1 MKKQFTNKARYLGLK
16 LTAIIF
22 ALLLFAS
29 GQSWGQ
35 TVFTDDFSTNT
46 NATYTT
52 SGAIGTSAWTVT
64 RSGEDWGGRRNTTPA
79 QLELT
84 NDASATSNVAGWVF
98 GSTSTSSFSSP
109 YNTTLSSNTGLVTWT
124 FNMRQPRTDPAGFAS
139 GSYGVAF
146 VLGGTSTSI
155 NNTGTGYAVVLGQSG
170 ATDPVRL
177 ARYNN
182 GLQGTVTNII
192 TSNTTGLT
200 DFGTEYLSIKV
211 TYDPSN
217 NQWELFM
224 RNDGASAFADPTS
237 GTLTSQGTA
246 TDNTYTGTSLTVL
259 GGYWQGSTGANLAA
273 FFDNVTVSLTSS
285 GNTAPT
291 VTSSAATSIGSTTA
305 TLNGNV
311 TSDGGATITERGFV
325 YKTTAGVTISDNKTT
340 VSGTTGSFTLTPTLS
355 AGQQYFFK
363 AYAINSV
370 GTTLSSPELSFYT
383 LSNEPTAHASSF
395 SATANSQTQI
405 ELAFSAA
412 STITNAAGY
421 LILQRSGAA
430 PTGAPADATSYSVG
444 NTIGDGTVAA
454 IISSTSS
461 TSAQITSLTAGT
473 QYYFALFPYN
483 GSASTINYKTDGTV
497 PTANAT
503 TVAPLD
509 ATSEVS
515 GPALVSQPNPTII
528 SSLVTTDGA
537 AVRVFD
543 MHIYDFGTDGQPTK
557 VTQLTIKAGSNNTAN
572 WANTIQGVKLST
584 DAGSTFVTIGTPTIA
599 ASSIVIPITSGNL
612 NIPDA
617 GASTVS
623 MYIYLKSSGLT
634 DNDILEFKVDATA
647 SSHGFTA
654 DATGSTLLATF
665 ASAPV
670 SNEILVD
677 VEATKLAFVQQ
688 PSNTSPNVAMT
699 PAVTVEA
706 TDANNNR
713 DIDYATDI
721 NITSSGTLTGSPVAV
736 TPASG
741 IATFSTLTHTVV
753 GNNLTLTAASGTLSN
768 AISNNFSISSLL
780 LVEDFDY
787 ANGALLTANGWT
799 AHSTGINPITVAT
812 NSISYS
818 NYLSSNVGKE
828 ITLATSGED
837 INKTFT
843 AQTSGSVYAS
853 FLVNVTSSQTTG
865 DYFFHIGPTPTS
877 GNIYQGRIYI
887 KKDASTTN
895 FAFGLNK
902 ASTAGTLVYS
912 GFNYVPGTTYL
923 VVLKY
928 KFNTGSTTDD
938 VVSLFI
944 NPTLN
949 SIEPTP
955 LLTVTDATITDLTK
969 ADFVALRQGSSS
981 NAAGLI
987 IDGIRVSTNWSDIVG
1002 ITPTFTGTGN
1012 WTETARW
1019 NTGSTPGTT
1028 AYAIIDGDATIS
1040 GNVEVADITI
1050 NASKKL
1056 TVATTGNLK
1065 VTGTLTNNAGN
1076 TGLVLKSDATG
1087 TASLINSTAG
1097 VSATVERYLTGNV
1110 FHQLGLPI
1118 SNTIAAGTSAGQT
1131 GDVFKYCTLDSY
1143 DEATNNYVSLGSGN
1157 NVTSDKGYVVKYVA
1171 GTGAPAFRTLSFTGT
1186 LNTGT
1191 VNIPM
1196 TKTADGYNLIPNPYP
1211 SSIDWNAAS
1220 GWTKNVDANNSIY
1233 IWKSSG
1239 QWTIF
1244 DGTNDIN
1251 INGGVRYIAP
1261 GQAFFIKAAATGNI
1275 TMDNNV
1281 RVHNATSYLKSA
1293 NTIAD
1298 NLIKIKVSGN
1308 ANSITDEAV
1317 VYFAN
1322 NPASSGS
1329 EKWFSYEAT
1338 APSLYTV
1345 KSNKNYAINVL
1356 SDANTSIAVPMAFKA
1371 GANGN
1376 YTLKATEIGNF
1387 TLCSGVTLE
1396 DLKTGSTQ
1404 NILTNTVYNFTA
1416 TTTDNVNRFILHFA
1430 SSVGVNEIGKTN
1442 GGIYAYDN
1450 NIYVN
1455 ANEQVKQIA
1464 VYNTIGQLVKTV
1476 NNVNG
1481 LQKINMNGNAT
1492 GYYIVKVICDKNVY
1506 SEKVLIK

>member
-35 TVFTDDFSTNT
+35 TNPTTGSLPYSFTGAASIPSTMAIHRFGTTAGAIPTTRTTNDGIADLPSTTNNT
-46 NATYTT
+46 SGGYMIEGT
-52 SGAIGTSAWTVT
+52 SGADGVSLLASNSQSAGAIVVEISTTGKTNISVSWVSWTKLDQSSYTCSMALQYRAGESGTWI
-64 RSGEDWGGRRNTTPA
+64 
-79 QLELT
+79 
-84 NDASATSNVAGWVF
+84 NVDNPSSSVY
-98 GSTSTSSFSSP
+98 STSTVGRSNATSFSQ
-109 YNTTLSSNTGLVTWT
+109 TLPVGAENQSIVQLRWIYWIS
-124 FNMRQPRTDPAGFAS
+124 AGSS
-139 GSYGVAF
+139 GSRDRLGIDEISITGISGNSSPTVTTQAPSSILTTTATGNGNITATGGVDPTARGF
-146 VLGGTSTSI
+146 CWDLAANADPDI
-155 NNTGTGYAVVLGQSG
+155 NDSKVEETGTFSTG
-170 ATDPVRL
+170 AFT
-177 ARYNN
+177 
-182 GLQGTVTNII
+182 GSI
-192 TSNTTGLT
+192 TGLT
-200 DFGTEYLSIKV
+200 AGTQYKV
-211 TYDPSN
+211 
-217 NQWELFM
+217 
-224 RNDGASAFADPTS
+224 R
-237 GTLTSQGTA
+237 
-246 TDNTYTGTSLTVL
+246 
-259 GGYWQGSTGANLAA
+259 
-273 FFDNVTVSLTSS
+273 
-285 GNTAPT
+285 
-291 VTSSAATSIGSTTA
+291 
-305 TLNGNV
+305 
-311 TSDGGATITERGFV
+311 
-325 YKTTAGVTISDNKTT
+325 
-340 VSGTTGSFTLTPTLS
+340 
-355 AGQQYFFK
+355 
-363 AYAINSV
+363 AYATNSV
-370 GTTLSSPELSFYT
+370 GTSYGSVQTFYT
-383 LSNEPTAHASSF
+383 LSGEPTAHASSF

-405 ELAFSAA
+405 DLAFSAA

-430 PTGAPADATSYSVG
+430 PTGAPTDATSYSVG

-454 IISSTSS
+454 IITNTADVSKS
-461 TSAQITSLTAGT
+461 ITGLSAGT

-503 TVAPLD
+503 TDAALD
-509 ATSEVS
+509 ATSEIS
-515 GPALVSQPNPTII
+515 GPALGSQPNPLLI
-528 SSLVTTDGA
+528 SSLATTDGDA
-537 AVRVFD
+537 LRVFD
-543 MHIYDFGTDGQPTK
+543 MDVFDYATTDAQPTK
-557 VTQLTIKAGSNNTAN
+557 ITQVTIKSGTNNTAN
-572 WANTIQGVKLST
+572 WSNTIQGVKLST
-584 DAGSTFVTIGTPTIA
+584 DGGSTFVTIGTPTIA

-612 NIPDA
+612 NIPNDNA
-617 GASTVS
+617 LTVS
-623 MYIYLKSSGLT
+623 LYIYLKSSGLT

-1143 DEATNNYVSLGSGN
+1143 DETTDNYVSLGSTN
-1157 NVTSDKGYVVKYVA
+1157 SVTPDKGYVVKYVA
-1171 GTGAPAFRTLSFTGT
+1171 GAGAPAFRTLSFTGT

-1387 TLCSGVTLE
+1387 SLCSGVTLE
-1396 DLKTGSTQ
+1396 DLQTGNTQ
-1404 NILTNTVYNFTA
+1404 NILSNTVYNFNA
-1416 TTTDNVNRFILHFA
+1416 STTDNVNRFVLHFA
-1430 SSVGVNEIGKTN
+1430 TAVGVNEIGNSN
-1442 GGIYAYDN
+1442 GSIYAYDN
-1450 NIYVN
+1450 SIYVN
-1455 ANEQVKQIA
+1455 ANEQIKQIS
-1464 VYNTIGQLVKTV
+1464 VYNAMGQLVKTL

-1492 GYYIVKVICDKNVY
+1492 GYYIVRVVSDKNVY